1 MKQRLKDAAPWVLSA
16 ATAGLA
22 LLFGAPL
29 GRGGERTTYEPLEG
43 RSASLA
49 PPSASSAPVAGLP
62 LAGQAAFDLVATTVR
77 SRFTPVE
84 ADGLMRQV
92 ERLTAPRPATA
103 APAPARKPARPPK
116 PAKLV
121 APATPAAPAPE
132 PPAAAPEAPV
142 LGSEER
148 PVTLDAVRDWFA
160 GDAARYALDQSAAA
174 DGVTLALKG
183 VSRWNNRGILK
194 VSVDNGLREDLF
206 LKEAAVYAGAE
217 PLPSRSFLRLFVE
230 PGRVREGY
238 VVFDWPRPGSAVKI
252 VLKEDRENGR
262 ALQAPVRYPF

>member
-1 MKQRLKDAAPWVLSA
+1 MKERLKDAAPWVLSA

-29 GRGGERTTYEPLEG
+29 GRGGERTTYEPLQG

-49 PPSASSAPVAGLP
+49 PQSVSSAPASGLP

-92 ERLTAPRPATA
+92 ERLTAPRSA
-103 APAPARKPARPPK
+103 APPAPARKPARPAK

-132 PPAAAPEAPV
+132 PPAAAPEAPAPAA
-142 LGSEER
+142 EER
-148 PVTLDAVRDWFA
+148 PVTLDAARDWFA
-160 GDAARYALDQSAAA
+160 GDAARYALDQSASAG
-174 DGVTLALKG
+174 GVTLALKG
-183 VSRWNNRGILK
+183 LSRWNDRGILK